1 SKFKDFLKGEVRYAS
16 LFKMYPEIA
25 EELANESLRSA
36 YKRYSTYVRI
46 SSTEWEDNYGPL
58 AGILDAK
65 PEPTTPEEVH
75 AVDLT

>member
-1 SKFKDFLKGEVRYAS
+1 
-16 LFKMYPEIA
+16 MYLLRRGGLG
-25 EELANESLRSA
+25 LANESLRSA

-46 SSTEWEDNYGPL
+46 SSTEWENDYGPL
-58 AGILDAK
+58 ADILDAK